1 MRRALGGQSYE
12 PDWAFHE
19 VHAEERASRV
29 LLLLHRI
36 PERYSQS
43 ADTDLYI
50 RCLETGRLVL
60 PAADVAWALRTAAA
74 LPATRGSHEAM
85 DLAARLASWCE
96 EPDDP
101 ELREA
106 AATLLAV
113 VEERHFYGSADVRKR
128 LLTLSLQDP
137 SDGTL
142 NLTMIRQ
149 DDGWSRAV
157 LARAAQRPDP
167 DGAGNLLLKHL
178 TTATGSKPSAKWLAR
193 AAALL
198 RDPGAAGLLRILVE
212 STDSEP
218 VQSRIMAH
226 GADAHLLVSETNTEL
241 VRAACW
247 SASALDADWVV
258 PALHTVTQLPVW
270 GTSLRA
276 RGYVA
281 TIKVPNAAV
290 CALGLIASD
299 AAIGCLLELQRT
311 VKHSGFRTQI
321 NAAIGAAA
329 QRAGL
334 APGEL
339 AEHIVPAAGLNANG
353 ERQVGTA
360 WVSIG
365 AGRRVIAE
373 WETPAGRS
381 PRAPADADAETVK
394 QVKAVVKE
402 VQTALAGERIRLEG
416 LLAEDRS
423 WPVADWRRLY
433 LDHPVTRT
441 FSRRIIWSFDDV
453 IGLPSSDGAVLS
465 PEGLLAVPAD
475 ARVRLWHPARAGTAQ
490 VQRWRDYLVS
500 VEAVQ
505 PFKQAFREVY
515 LITPAELETR
525 VYSNRFAAHILQ
537 YNQLY
542 ALFKER
548 GWTANY
554 LGPHDGG
561 YGGRARRDFP
571 DAGLTVAFDHFAV
584 DMGDFTAPL
593 CSSDRVSF
601 YRTADRARTPVPLAQ
616 IPKMVFTEAMRDID
630 LFVAVTSIALDPRW
644 ADGGENPHLA
654 YWRQAS
660 FGELSQTAVV
670 RREALARIV
679 PKLKIARQLE
689 LAGRYLRVRGKLNTY
704 KIHIGSG
711 NIRIEPD
718 DRYLCIVPA
727 SGRSKVMLPFDG
739 DNVLS
744 LIVSKALM
752 LAADDKITDPTI
764 TSQLPG
770 RVPAPSG
777 DGRECRDPCDVS
789 APPPAD

>member
-1 MRRALGGQSYE
+1 MGYE

-19 VHAEERASRV
+19 AHAGERASRV

-36 PERYSQS
+36 PETYSQS

-50 RCLETGRLVL
+50 RCLETGRLAL
-60 PAADVAWALRTAAA
+60 PAADVAWALRTTAA

-85 DLAARLASWCE
+85 DLAARLAGWCE
-96 EPDDP
+96 EPTDP
-101 ELREA
+101 EVREA

-137 SDGTL
+137 PDGTL
-142 NLTMIRQ
+142 NLRMIRQ

-157 LARAAQRPDP
+157 LARAAQLPDP
-167 DGAGNLLLKHL
+167 DGAGNLLLKNL
-178 TTATGSKPSAKWLAR
+178 TAASGSKPSPRWLAR
-193 AAALL
+193 AATLL
-198 RDPGAAGLLRILVE
+198 RDPGTAGLLRILVE

-218 VQSRIMAH
+218 VRSRIMAH
-226 GADAHLLVSETNTEL
+226 GADTYLLVSETNTEL

-247 SASALDADWVV
+247 AASALDADWVV
-258 PALHTVTQLPVW
+258 PALRTVTHLPVW
-270 GTSLRA
+270 GTNLRA
-276 RGYVA
+276 SGYVA

-299 AAIGCLLELQRT
+299 AAIACLLELQRT

-321 NAAIGAAA
+321 NAAISAAA

-334 APGEL
+334 APSEL
-339 AEHIVPAAGLNANG
+339 AEHVVPDAGLNANG
-353 ERQVGTA
+353 ARQVATA

-365 AGRRVIAE
+365 AGRRVITE
-373 WETPAGRS
+373 WDTPAGRA
-381 PRAPADADAETVK
+381 PRAPADADAETIK
-394 QVKAVVKE
+394 QVKAAAKE

-423 WPVADWRRLY
+423 WPVAEWRRLY
-433 LDHPVTRT
+433 LEHPVTRA
-441 FSRRIIWSFDDV
+441 FSRRLIWSFGDV
-453 IGLPSSDGAVLS
+453 TGIPSGDRVLLC
-465 PEGLLAVPAD
+465 PEGLLAIPAD
-475 ARVRLWHPARAGTAQ
+475 ARVRLWHPARADTAQ

-537 YNQLY
+537 YNQLF
-542 ALFKER
+542 ALFKEC
-548 GWTANY
+548 GWSANY
-554 LGPHDGG
+554 LGPHEGG
-561 YGGRARRDFP
+561 YEGRARRNFP
-571 DAGLTVAFDHFAV
+571 GAGLSVAFDHFAV

-616 IPKMVFTEAMRDID
+616 IPKMVFTEAMRDVD
-630 LFVAVTSIALDPRW
+630 LFVSVTSIALDPQW
-644 ADGGENPHLA
+644 ADRGENPHLA
-654 YWRQAS
+654 YWQQIS

-679 PKLKIARQLE
+679 PKLKIAKRLE

-718 DRYLCIVPA
+718 DRYLCIVPT
-727 SGRSKVMLPFDG
+727 SGRNKVMLPFVG
-739 DNVLS
+739 DNVLNV
-744 LIVSKALM
+744 IVSKALM

-770 RVPAPSG
+770 RVHG
-777 DGRECRDPCDVS
+777 G
-789 APPPAD
+789 